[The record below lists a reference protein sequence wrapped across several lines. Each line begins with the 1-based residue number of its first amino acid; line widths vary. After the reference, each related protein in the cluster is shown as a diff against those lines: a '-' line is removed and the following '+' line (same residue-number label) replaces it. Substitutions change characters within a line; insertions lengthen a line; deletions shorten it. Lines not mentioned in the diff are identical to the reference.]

1 MLHNSESLTA
11 TADYAPPLLVAL
23 ANTCIEAGRAIESIR
38 SSDIGLQY
46 KSDNSPLTKADLA
59 AELIIDQFL
68 KRYNIPIIS
77 EEASPQ
83 HFRSEDFK
91 NSAYFLV
98 DPLDGTREFVA
109 GRAHYT
115 VNIAL
120 MMHAY
125 PLIGIVYAPALK
137 VLYLGLCLGDLGSRT
152 QVPVVP
158 DLSLGHAWKF
168 SADSMLDGLSVSMLA
183 SESHRI
189 QTRIGDPTRL
199 HALVSA
205 SHLDHQTASWVA
217 EHPVVERSDFGSSLK
232 FCKLAEGFADVYP
245 RFAPTMEWDTAA
257 GQAVLEAAGGIVTD
271 EVSQR
276 FQYGKSNWRNQAFI
290 AWANPLFATKR
301 LVENNATCN
310 GDIQTSN
317 LPHHRQVYELIAS
330 LADKSP

>member
-1 MLHNSESLTA
+1 MLHNSESLTV
-11 TADYAPPLLVAL
+11 TADYASPLLVAL
-23 ANTCIEAGRAIESIR
+23 ACTCIKAGRAIELTR
-38 SSDIGLQY
+38 SSDIGVQY

-83 HFRSEDFK
+83 HFRSEDLK

-98 DPLDGTREFVA
+98 DPLDGTKEFVA

-137 VLYLGLCLGDLGSRT
+137 VLYLGLCLGDHGART

-158 DLSLGHAWKF
+158 DLSLGRAWKF

-271 EVSQR
+271 EVLQR